1 MGGGG
6 VAVREGVV
14 ERDKGGGRK
23 GFVIRGCRLSCWF
36 FWFVSSRRRNGECVG
51 VVVSL
56 FEGSVATFAVFLS
69 SFSFPLSFLRLTLL
83 ASLALQLLRNAE
95 QLHLSLA
102 TTPPLLPP
110 SYRSTRLS
118 LPLSSLASMAKIPL
132 LPPPPP
138 RFPTKFD
145 AERQEQETGPV
156 IAAVDWPGEEG
167 GTRERQE
174 ESGAAGVQ
182 HTVWEIK
189 TDREEHV
196 QRLGT
201 SDYPCPSFQKCKL
214 TICSCRIETLS
225 PSLVSPT
232 PAPTSPC
239 AFRLGVRF
247 SSDERS
253 RRREYQR

>member
-1 MGGGG
+1 LKVTREEAEKGSLF
-6 VAVREGVV
+6 AVVV
-14 ERDKGGGRK
+14 
-23 GFVIRGCRLSCWF
+23 CRSRFLR
-36 FWFVSSRRRNGECVG
+36 FVSSRLRNGECVG

-56 FEGSVATFAVFLS
+56 FEGSVATLAVVLS

-83 ASLALQLLRNAE
+83 ASLALQLLRDAQ
-95 QLHLSLA
+95 QLHLSSP
-102 TTPPLLPP
+102 TTPPLASP
-110 SYRSTRLS
+110 SYHSTRLS
-118 LPLSSLASMAKIPL
+118 PSVSSLASMAKIPL
-132 LPPPPP
+132 LAPPRP

-145 AERQEQETGPV
+145 GEEQEQENSLAGE
-156 IAAVDWPGEEG
+156 AVDWPGEAG

-182 HTVWEIK
+182 HTVWGIK

-201 SDYPCPSFQKCKL
+201 SDYPCPSFQSIEL
-214 TICSCRIETLS
+214 TLRSCRIETLS